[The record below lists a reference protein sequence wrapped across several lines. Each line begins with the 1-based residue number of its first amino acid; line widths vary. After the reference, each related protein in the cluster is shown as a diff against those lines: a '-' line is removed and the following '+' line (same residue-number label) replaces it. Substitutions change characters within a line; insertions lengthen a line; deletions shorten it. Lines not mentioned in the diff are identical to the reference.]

1 MAEGVEMPDLGPAEI
16 LLVLVVVLLVFGGSR
31 VAELGGAL
39 GKGVREFR
47 KTIAEEDEVAAAGG
61 EVATAPGEQ
70 VADAAGGPACASC
83 GTENVEG
90 AKFCAS
96 CGGALT

>member
-1 MAEGVEMPDLGPAEI
+1 MPDLGPAEI

-47 KTIAEEDEVAAAGG
+47 KTISEDDEVVAGGEAAAAGG
-61 EVATAPGEQ
+61 DQAAV
-70 VADAAGGPACASC
+70 VAGGPACGSC
-83 GTENVEG
+83 GTENVAG

-96 CGGALT
+96 CGGVLT